1 MNCYPGKRISLH
13 EKAAYH
19 EDVDIY
25 FQPKAWVD
33 TKTACDWVTKTL
45 KPGVQAAKDG
55 DKEFILL
62 CDNLVA
68 QTSDQFKRAVRK
80 INGLVWFGPPGTT
93 DIWQPVDASYGRLF
107 KRLITREQE
116 EWLEHDENWD
126 RWVGYTTKPLTATD
140 RRVLITQWVGEA
152 NKKMQDSN
160 YDGFRRN
167 CFERTGCL
175 ITADGSEDFK
185 IRPEGLS
192 NYQVPPP
199 LNVPGNEEI
208 MEEAHVEPADEP
220 DDVEEVET
228 EEDPEDDNLPTQE
241 ERHDSEGDRVYTE
254 NLVGRKIRGLY
265 ESGWHVGV
273 LDYFNVRLKEYH
285 IRFPDSDEDD
295 YIKSSDIDGVEM
307 VLV

>member
-1 MNCYPGKRISLH
+1 M
-13 EKAAYH
+13 
-19 EDVDIY
+19 
-25 FQPKAWVD
+25 
-33 TKTACDWVTKTL
+33 
-45 KPGVQAAKDG
+45 
-55 DKEFILL
+55 
-62 CDNLVA
+62 
-68 QTSDQFKRAVRK
+68 
-80 INGLVWFGPPGTT
+80 
-93 DIWQPVDASYGRLF
+93 
-107 KRLITREQE
+107 
-116 EWLEHDENWD
+116 DE
-126 RWVGYTTKPLTATD
+126 PD
-140 RRVLITQWVGEA
+140 RRGDVPP
-152 NKKMQDSN
+152 
-160 YDGFRRN
+160 RR
-167 CFERTGCL
+167 L
-175 ITADGSEDFK
+175 
-185 IRPEGLS
+185 P
-192 NYQVPPP
+192 PPP